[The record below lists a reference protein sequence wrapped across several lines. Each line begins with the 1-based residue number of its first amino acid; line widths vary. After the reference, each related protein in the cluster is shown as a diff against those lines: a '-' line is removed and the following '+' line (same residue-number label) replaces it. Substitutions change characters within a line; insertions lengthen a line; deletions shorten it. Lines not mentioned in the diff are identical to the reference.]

1 MYRLRM
7 ESCLLLGTAL
17 LAGCSDRNTA
27 TAPSARPLAATAAL
41 VDRPFTWTF
50 TCNDKSY
57 GNGLP
62 WASWSL
68 NYSFAWT
75 ENTVVISGT
84 QKSYGHYCS
93 AGRFTGTGVRPGTAN
108 GFTACVESTCQS
120 WSFDP
125 AGSFSAKLTGSDYL
139 THCSKGTCSGLI
151 PNSAVA
157 CIWFVRIWTSRGL
170 PSGPITVVCRD
181 WYMLN
186 LGIAT

>member
-1 MYRLRM
+1 MKRIRIGA
-7 ESCLLLGTAL
+7 SLLLATAVTT
-17 LAGCSDRNTA
+17 GCSDRNTA

-151 PNSAVA
+151 E
-157 CIWFVRIWTSRGL
+157 IKGTL
-170 PSGPITVVCRD
+170 TVD
-181 WYMLN
+181 S
-186 LGIAT
+186 